1 MLRHAISSDVEFVY
15 GLYFHPDIN
24 PFLLYE
30 PMDTA
35 DFQPIF
41 DDLLEK
47 RVLYIFEY
55 DGQKAGMCKLVPLTH
70 RCDHIAYLG
79 GVATHPSFAGR
90 GLGKKMMLE
99 VIALAQQSGFLRIE
113 LSTATTNDRAIR
125 LYEKMGFQKEGIL
138 RRYTH
143 LKIEGRFDD
152 EVMMSCLLG

>member
-1 MLRHAISSDVEFVY
+1 MIRHATPSDVEFIY
-15 GLYFHPDIN
+15 GLYFHPHIN

-30 PMDTA
+30 PMDVA

-47 RVLYIFEY
+47 RVLYIFEH

-79 GVATHPSFAGR
+79 GVAMHPGFAGQ
-90 GLGKKMMLE
+90 GLGEKMMLE
-99 VIALAQQSGFLRIE
+99 IIALAQQSGFLRIE

-125 LYEKMGFQKEGIL
+125 LYEKTGFQKEGVL
-138 RRYTH
+138 RRYSH
-143 LKIEGRFDD
+143 LKSEGRFED
-152 EVMMSCLLG
+152 EMMMSCLME